1 MIKRLLFSMLLA
13 VLLSLTGWA
22 QSSLQQGVSQFV
34 QFQNL
39 VESGN
44 LANAY
49 SVLWQSYQNLV
60 AAAKVVKSG
69 TSEYTELR
77 STLQAMHPLMEKA
90 YLYSVSQRQKTNSV
104 LFAQAYLDIPLMP
117 VMVGVNLERS
127 SNYPLIAYNAA
138 ASTYNSG
145 NYQRVIPYFKAYLS
159 SGEQKRRHDVLTFM
173 MDACIKAKDFNSA
186 KEILNEVVTNN
197 PSNVNVLKQAIN
209 ICMEEKDFVSM
220 QSYLTK
226 ALGLQPNSTDLLKL
240 QGRLYEETQ
249 EYEKAL
255 EVYKKLKVKNPR
267 SLDLAKHIGLCNFNL
282 GVLHHYAADNGNNV
296 KRNQRLSKDY
306 FTTAAD
312 MFAEVVAAEPNSLK
326 YTQSLALSYLASEQ
340 SDKLEEVNKKVTSLG
355 GVAVNSN
362 TVLTSMTYASQN
374 TQVTAPETPVT
385 PAQVQ
390 PKDELPLYSEFAK
403 KYVEERLKKWQA
415 KDPYETAEEYRNRV
429 TEKNRL
435 SKVDDLKKSAEAE
448 YINTYTKDIRFGREM
463 KLRPYDA
470 ENKVFLI
477 ESKYGELIVPVP
489 RENNEARSFE
499 TGWNGMQFSNPQ
511 FYISGDKLTLSSLTM
526 TTPAG
531 KTYQFNGDKTLN
543 YVETVVDIKFDKLDN
558 SLFASTNSQ
567 EKKESINR
575 TRQTVTIGKSDVD
588 MNIPE
593 VNYKNEKTFAVVI
606 CNENYD
612 LVSGVPMAINDGTI
626 FASYCEKTLGLPKQ
640 NIRLYKDATYG
651 VMIRAIRDIEAVAE
665 AYQGDV
671 NVIFYYAGHGVPN
684 EQTKNAYLL
693 PVDADGKQTEGCYSL
708 NRLYAQL
715 GSLKANYV
723 LVFLDA
729 CFSGATRS
737 DENGGML
744 MAARGI
750 AIRANDEDP
759 MGNMVIFSAA
769 SDDETAL
776 PYKEKGHGLFTY
788 YLLKKL
794 QESKGNVTLSELGN
808 YIKTNV
814 KQKST
819 VVNHKPQTPSVV
831 PSVGIAGNWSEMKII
846 R

>member
-296 KRNQRLSKDY
+296 KRNQKLSKEY
-306 FTTAAD
+306 FATAAD
-312 MFAEVVAAEPNSLK
+312 MFAEVTSAEPNSLK
-326 YTQSLALSYLASEQ
+326 YAQSLAMSYLASEQ
-340 SDKLEEVNKKVTSLG
+340 NDKIEEANRKVVSLG

-362 TVLTSMTYASQN
+362 TVLTSMSYASQN
-374 TQVTAPETPVT
+374 TQTTVAETPAT
-385 PAQVQ
+385 PTQVQ
-390 PKDELPLYSEFAK
+390 QKDELPLYSEFAK

-415 KDPYETAEEYRNRV
+415 KDPYETAEEYLAV
-429 TEKNRL
+429 
-435 SKVDDLKKSAEAE
+435 
-448 YINTYTKDIRFGREM
+448 
-463 KLRPYDA
+463 
-470 ENKVFLI
+470 VFL
-477 ESKYGELIVPVP
+477 KIVVH
-489 RENNEARSFE
+489 AVLGAQDLHQFIGTFFHFSSSFFRS
-499 TGWNGMQFSNPQ
+499 
-511 FYISGDKLTLSSLTM
+511 L
-526 TTPAG
+526 
-531 KTYQFNGDKTLN
+531 
-543 YVETVVDIKFDKLDN
+543 
-558 SLFASTNSQ
+558 
-567 EKKESINR
+567 
-575 TRQTVTIGKSDVD
+575 
-588 MNIPE
+588 
-593 VNYKNEKTFAVVI
+593 
-606 CNENYD
+606 
-612 LVSGVPMAINDGTI
+612 
-626 FASYCEKTLGLPKQ
+626 
-640 NIRLYKDATYG
+640 
-651 VMIRAIRDIEAVAE
+651 
-665 AYQGDV
+665 
-671 NVIFYYAGHGVPN
+671 
-684 EQTKNAYLL
+684 
-693 PVDADGKQTEGCYSL
+693 
-708 NRLYAQL
+708 
-715 GSLKANYV
+715 
-723 LVFLDA
+723 
-729 CFSGATRS
+729 
-737 DENGGML
+737 
-744 MAARGI
+744 
-750 AIRANDEDP
+750 
-759 MGNMVIFSAA
+759 
-769 SDDETAL
+769 
-776 PYKEKGHGLFTY
+776 
-788 YLLKKL
+788 
-794 QESKGNVTLSELGN
+794 
-808 YIKTNV
+808 
-814 KQKST
+814 
-819 VVNHKPQTPSVV
+819 
-831 PSVGIAGNWSEMKII
+831 
-846 R
+846 